1 MMKPT
6 FRRRLKKVLVILLIL
21 FVFCFIAVLWCNHA
35 VDSYASGNLF
45 NDTNQIPY
53 NKVAVVPG
61 ASKLLANGTI
71 NPYFQYRCDAA
82 WKLFISGKISYILLS
97 GDHSVIGYNEP
108 QDMKDELVSRGIP
121 PEKIFLDYAGF
132 RTFDSMIRAKEI
144 FGQSKFTVVSQP
156 FHNERA
162 LYICHHEGISAV
174 GFDARDVSGRLGFQI
189 NVREKIARVKMFI
202 DLYVIPAHPRFLGEK
217 IEIK

>member
-1 MMKPT
+1 MMKT
-6 FRRRLKKVLVILLIL
+6 NFRRRLKNTLGVARIL
-21 FVFCFIAVLWCNHA
+21 FALCLIAIFWCNYA
-35 VDSYASGNLF
+35 VDSYAAGNLF
-45 NDTNQIPY
+45 NDVQQLPY

-61 ASKLLANGTI
+61 TSKLLADGTI
-71 NPYFQYRCDAA
+71 NPYFQYRCDATR
-82 WKLFISGKISYILLS
+82 KLFISRKISYILLS
-97 GDHSVIGYNEP
+97 GDHSVVGYNEP

-132 RTFDSMIRAKEI
+132 RTFDSMVRAKRI

-174 GFDARDVSGRLGFQI
+174 GF
-189 NVREKIARVKMFI
+189 
-202 DLYVIPAHPRFLGEK
+202 
-217 IEIK
+217 